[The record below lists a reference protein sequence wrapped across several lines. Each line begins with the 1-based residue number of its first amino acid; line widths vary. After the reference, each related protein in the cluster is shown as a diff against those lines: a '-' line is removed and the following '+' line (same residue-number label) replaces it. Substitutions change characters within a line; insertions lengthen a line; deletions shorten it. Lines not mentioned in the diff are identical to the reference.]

1 MEEPDDLVLPDPEP
15 PVPTPQQGSA
25 WEGCPFSGGDLL
37 ALALLYILPFAIAM
51 LRSCGVTW
59 L

>member
-15 PVPTPQQGSA
+15 AVPVPQPGPAQD
-25 WEGCPFSGGDLL
+25 GCPFSGPDLL
-37 ALALLYILPFAIAM
+37 ALAFLYILPFAISM

>member
-15 PVPTPQQGSA
+15 PVSTPQQGSA
-25 WEGCPFSGGDLL
+25 LEGCPFSGGDLL